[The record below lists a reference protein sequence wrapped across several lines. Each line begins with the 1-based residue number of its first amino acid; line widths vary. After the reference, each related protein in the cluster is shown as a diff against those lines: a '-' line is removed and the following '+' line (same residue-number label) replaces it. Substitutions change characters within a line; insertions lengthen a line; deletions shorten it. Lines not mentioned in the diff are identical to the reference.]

1 VSVVQANS
9 QDLVVSVQRLTPS
22 TIEFD
27 VVGVDAS
34 IANAL
39 RRVMIA
45 EVSHSQS
52 ISEVVLI
59 SDPNSSYRRGIRLEQ
74 HINHAR

>member
-1 VSVVQANS
+1 M

-22 TIEFD
+22 SIEFD
-27 VVGVDAS
+27 LVGVDAS

-45 EVSHSQS
+45 EVSHLQRTSQ
-52 ISEVVLI
+52 VVLI
-59 SDPNSSYRRGIRLEQ
+59 PDPNSSYRGGLRLEQ
-74 HINHAR
+74 YIHHAG

>member
-1 VSVVQANS
+1 
-9 QDLVVSVQRLTPS
+9 VVSVQRLTPS

-27 VVGVDAS
+27 LVGVDAS

-45 EVSHSQS
+45 EVSHLQS
-52 ISEVVLI
+52 TSHVVLI
-59 SDPNSSYRRGIRLEQ
+59 SDPNGSYRRGVCLEQ

>member
-1 VSVVQANS
+1 MELGKVQEGEYRHMPLRGLPADL

-22 TIEFD
+22 TLEFD
-27 VVGVDAS
+27 LVGVDAS

-45 EVSHSQS
+45 EVS
-52 ISEVVLI
+52 
-59 SDPNSSYRRGIRLEQ
+59 
-74 HINHAR
+74 